1 MTPDRARPGTASVK
15 NATGVTRCMRRA
27 GAGNKRVMQNL
38 TANSRH
44 RARAAAI
51 LGTFSALVST
61 GALVSPY
68 SVQASSFDEA
78 FGGFDLTPQTQSTA
92 PAKSAT
98 DSAAGEMAA
107 GKMVVIA
114 DPIASAPDNPAPV
127 SAAPPRAKSPAGS
140 TAKPFR
146 ARFVVSQFVDMPV
159 AGDAADRVR
168 YSGRADAYINVGGSN
183 FGLDDSFQLIFRPE
197 VTWGQTSNG
206 EIGLIPNNTA
216 LFRPEGAGDF
226 DLGINVKKTW
236 KDGTNLTVGKI
247 NSLDLVG
254 TLPIVGS
261 DGHYGFQNL
270 GLAFP
275 PTAVI
280 PNTWVGAL
288 LEMPRDDW
296 IYRVWVY
303 DPDSQYERTGF
314 ETAFESGVAFLGAA
328 TKIARIGGKPGFYT
342 AAVVGSTRTGPA
354 FDILPV
360 ALTPPPNGNFG
371 DARGELALQ
380 LSAYQFI
387 SMNKLQRGKGIGIVA
402 RIQGS
407 LGDPTFLDYSGY
419 FGIAG
424 NPAKRPQDRF
434 GLAYFHY
441 SLTDELVDDIAFRLG
456 LEDEQGVEAFYTL
469 GFAKG
474 FEVTA
479 NVQVVDSAIVFRD
492 TGVIAGLR
500 LTAGF

>member
-1 MTPDRARPGTASVK
+1 MHQITAGKRQTSTL
-15 NATGVTRCMRRA
+15 AIALA
-27 GAGNKRVMQNL
+27 GFGAF
-38 TANSRH
+38 
-44 RARAAAI
+44 AI
-51 LGTFSALVST
+51 LWSQDA
-61 GALVSPY
+61 
-68 SVQASSFDEA
+68 QAETVEAAFADFDTAQNDPEA
-78 FGGFDLTPQTQSTA
+78 QA
-92 PAKSAT
+92 
-98 DSAAGEMAA
+98 
-107 GKMVVIA
+107 
-114 DPIASAPDNPAPV
+114 
-127 SAAPPRAKSPAGS
+127 AGS
-140 TAKPFR
+140 TAASAKGRMVVRSDPQTATPPAPAIVPTQQPPEKSIK
-146 ARFVVSQFVDMPV
+146 ARLVVSQFADMPI
-159 AGDAADRVR
+159 AGDAADRLR
-168 YSGRADAYINVGGSN
+168 YSGRADAYIQVGASN
-183 FGLDDSFQLIFRPE
+183 FGLDDSIQLNFRPE

-206 EIGLIPNNTA
+206 TIGLIPNNTA

-328 TKIARIGGKPGFYT
+328 TKIARIGKKPGFYT
-342 AAVVGSTRTGPA
+342 VALVGSSRTGPA
-354 FDILPV
+354 VDILPT
-360 ALTPPPNGNFG
+360 ALTPPVGGNFG
-371 DARGELALQ
+371 NARGELALQ

-387 SMNKLQRGKGIGIVA
+387 SMNKRERGKGIGIVA

-469 GFAKG
+469 GLGGVAKG
-474 FEVTA
+474 FELTA
-479 NVQVVDSAIVFRD
+479 NLQVVDSAIVFRD